1 MSKFIENIHLKLPEL
16 FLKAGLKDITLSGYL
31 STLLLCD
38 QRHNTREI
46 QEHIKARLNLWRKL
60 EKRNLK
66 CSLLGGMEKEEFE
79 ELFYRYTTYL
89 KELFRKPEKIKK
101 TPEVEIIS
109 RAIVKGEK

>member
-1 MSKFIENIHLKLPEL
+1 
-16 FLKAGLKDITLSGYL
+16 
-31 STLLLCD
+31 
-38 QRHNTREI
+38 
-46 QEHIKARLNLWRKL
+46 
-60 EKRNLK
+60 
-66 CSLLGGMEKEEFE
+66 MEKEEFE